1 MYKQLRANRN
11 RAQGYASD
19 ATDEDIWDK
28 NGDVRF
34 DGQERSQEKKRRAE
48 EMVGHNKRQRRN

>member
-28 NGDVRF
+28 NGHVRF

-48 EMVGHNKRQRRN
+48 EIVGQNKRQRRN